1 MPWSHALNAT
11 NSLNTTSLA
20 IMEHVDGFNISSNW
34 WTRFPLLN
42 GKSFLDYL
50 KINSQDVCLTPPK
63 PFFYYSSCLMSSLQ
77 QAAAGMLFESVDTIN
92 STFTINMTTLWNPDT
107 VHALPSYINAIDQAL
122 MRYLVNDTKKTYSI
136 RTYNYPFPQP
146 DSFIFNAN
154 GQIYFGFI
162 VIIAFA
168 ILPAGAAVFIVQV
181 SPQEQFQKGNKF
193 LIYRIR

>member
-1 MPWSHALNAT
+1 
-11 NSLNTTSLA
+11 
-20 IMEHVDGFNISSNW
+20 
-34 WTRFPLLN
+34 
-42 GKSFLDYL
+42 
-50 KINSQDVCLTPPK
+50 
-63 PFFYYSSCLMSSLQ
+63 MSSLQ

-181 SPQEQFQKGNKF
+181 SQPEQFPNNKSN
-193 LIYRIR
+193 LSMNSSRKERSTQNTCSTPTVLGS